1 MDSTPPSSTPSTSS
15 PEQFASSLAELVD
28 NSSYHWIFVGGK
40 GGVGKTTTSCAV
52 AVELAKRRESVLVL
66 STDPAHNLSD
76 AFGQKFSGRPSLVN
90 GFDNLYAMEVD
101 SSYQESVGYSVG
113 GEAWSA
119 LLPDLLQA
127 MPGIDEAISF
137 SELMHSVQ
145 SVKYSVVV
153 FDTAPTG
160 HTLKLLGFP
169 DVLEQG
175 LKKLIGLKSTLS
187 GPMAMLGMVG
197 GSSLNEAD
205 LTAKLDHLKAI
216 TTSIKET
223 FQDPCR
229 TTFVCVC
236 IAEFLSVYETE
247 RLVQELAKQD
257 IDCCNIVV
265 NQVLFPIE
273 DGEAQLKELPALQP
287 PASEH
292 EELMSRHIDALTRR
306 VVALDRAYTSRR
318 RMQSKYLEQIQDL
331 YCSEFH
337 VVCVPQQ
344 HHEVRG
350 TSAIRQFGEL
360 LTKSSSLPILAEE
373 EEG

>member
-1 MDSTPPSSTPSTSS
+1 MEFDM
-15 PEQFASSLAELVD
+15 SLEELVNN
-28 NSSYHWIFVGGK
+28 NSYRWIFVGGK
-40 GGVGKTTTSCAV
+40 GGVGKTTSSCAV
-52 AVELAKRRESVLVL
+52 AVELAKRRDSVLVL

-76 AFGQKFSGRPSLVN
+76 AFGQKFSGRPALVN
-90 GFDNLYAMEVD
+90 GFTNLYAMEVD
-101 SSYQESVGYSVG
+101 STYQESTGYSVRD
-113 GEAWSA
+113 GEAWA
-119 LLPDLLQA
+119 AVLPELLQA
-127 MPGIDEAISF
+127 LPGIDEAISF

-145 SVKYSVVV
+145 SVNYSVIV

-175 LKKLIGLKSTLS
+175 LKKLIGWKASLS

-205 LTAKLDHLKAI
+205 ITAKLDHLKAI

-247 RLVQELAKQD
+247 RLVQELARQE

-265 NQVLFPIE
+265 NQVLFPID
-273 DGEAQLKELPALQP
+273 DGQEELKELRALRRADEAVANQNGKQDN
-287 PASEH
+287 
-292 EELMSRHIDALTRR
+292 LMARHIEALTRR
-306 VVALDRAYTSRR
+306 TMCVCVQTMCVHIVNIYMYMFTLNIYVHHLHIVNIYVRMSMVTMYVRR
-318 RMQSKYLEQIQDL
+318 DSMYV
-331 YCSEFH
+331 H
-337 VVCVPQQ
+337 VVDVGIYIDT
-344 HHEVRG
+344 HV
-350 TSAIRQFGEL
+350 
-360 LTKSSSLPILAEE
+360 
-373 EEG
+373 